1 MQQIEYIDIA
11 KLKIHPNNP
20 RVIRDAQF
28 KILCDSLKIN
38 KDYFETRPILCNKD
52 MVIFAGNMRYR
63 AAKEVGIKQVP
74 VAVMDISE
82 ARQKEL
88 MIRDNRQN
96 GEWDFDALA
105 NNFELDEL
113 VDWGFEKDELSKEFD
128 LLTSM
133 DEDEC
138 RKFRKKLR
146 VSWEIC
152 ISWGIIGFYVVMP
165 VSV

>member
-11 KLKIHPNNP
+11 KLKMHPNNP

-28 KILCDSLKIN
+28 KILCDSLRIN

-105 NNFELDEL
+105 NNFEVSEL
-113 VDWGFEKDELSKEFD
+113 VDWGFDEKELNIKFD
-128 LLTSM
+128 IE
-133 DEDEC
+133 EDEVPEVP
-138 RKFRKKLR
+138 KEAKSKLGD
-146 VSWEIC
+146 IYQL
-152 ISWGIIGFYVVMP
+152 GGHVVCPKCGMKYDLT
-165 VSV
+165 